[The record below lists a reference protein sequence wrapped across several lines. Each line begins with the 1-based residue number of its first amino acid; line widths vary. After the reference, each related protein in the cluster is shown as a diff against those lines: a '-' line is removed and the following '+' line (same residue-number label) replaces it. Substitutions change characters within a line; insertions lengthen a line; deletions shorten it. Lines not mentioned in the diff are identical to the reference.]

1 MSDSEGEKKHFR
13 FGRMAALAAA
23 ALLAGAW
30 TGGCSGGRL
39 EIRSGWEKSLPAS
52 GENRGEKSGEPASGE
67 NRGGKAGEPAS
78 GENRGGKA
86 GEPDSGENRGE
97 KTEKMPSEGSEKAV
111 KGGNAGEEQS
121 RPEQDEKPEK
131 KKNNSS
137 EDEMLPERY
146 DAREMGRA
154 APVEDQGELGT
165 CWAFA
170 SLQSLENSLLPDEIF
185 DFSEDHMSKNPNFNL
200 GQESGGDYIMSMAY
214 LLSWQGPVLE
224 TEDPYGDGISP
235 RGLKPAKHVQEIR
248 LLPPGDR
255 QAIKQAVYESG
266 GVQSALYTSLQGRD
280 SLSGYYNRETGAY
293 CCLEE
298 KTANHDIVIIGWD
311 DHYPA
316 ENFTSEVP
324 GDGAFLCE
332 NSWGTG
338 FGLDGFFYVSYYD
351 ANLGKTAI
359 QYKKTENA
367 DNYDKIYQSDLCG
380 WVGQAGY
387 GAETAWA
394 VNVYT
399 AGSEEALEAAGFYAT
414 DKNSDY
420 EIYLVRDV
428 PEEPELLKDS
438 CFQQREKYASGHLE
452 YAGYYTIPL
461 KKPETLK
468 PGERFGIMI
477 KITTPGAVH
486 PVAVEYDAGDDK
498 CRIDLTDGEGYLS
511 PDGKQWER
519 AEETQAC
526 NLCLKAYTS

>member
-30 TGGCSGGRL
+30 TGGCSGGGM
-39 EIRSGWEKSLPAS
+39 EIRSGWENSL
-52 GENRGEKSGEPASGE
+52 PASGE

-97 KTEKMPSEGSEKAV
+97 ETEKMPSEGSEKAV

-248 LLPPGDR
+248 LLPPGER

-351 ANLGKTAI
+351 ANLGKNGDSV
-359 QYKKTENA
+359 Q
-367 DNYDKIYQSDLCG
+367 
-380 WVGQAGY
+380 
-387 GAETAWA
+387 
-394 VNVYT
+394 
-399 AGSEEALEAAGFYAT
+399 
-414 DKNSDY
+414 
-420 EIYLVRDV
+420 
-428 PEEPELLKDS
+428 KD
-438 CFQQREKYASGHLE
+438 RE
-452 YAGYYTIPL
+452 
-461 KKPETLK
+461 
-468 PGERFGIMI
+468 
-477 KITTPGAVH
+477 
-486 PVAVEYDAGDDK
+486 
-498 CRIDLTDGEGYLS
+498 C
-511 PDGKQWER
+511 
-519 AEETQAC
+519 
-526 NLCLKAYTS
+526 